1 MTTGPWDPDELV
13 PDDEWVRP
21 VERNRPAPPPGQ
33 GPAPRFGGP
42 PRRDPTD
49 PRGQQYPPPRDPTDP
64 RGQPAA
70 RRRPATGRSGN
81 GRGRGARLGL
91 PVVPTLAVVTVV
103 VVLAF
108 VLGRLTGGG
117 GDDGDSAVRTASAET
132 TTTTEE
138 VTKHTVKSG
147 ESLLGIASQY
157 GVTAEALAAANGINN
172 QNHVFVGQVLTIP
185 PSSIEPIATTTTP
198 TTKPAEG

>member
-1 MTTGPWDPDELV
+1 MTTGPWDPDDVV
-13 PDDEWVRP
+13 PDDEWVHP
-21 VERNRPAPPPGQ
+21 VERTQPARPPPGQ

-49 PRGQQYPPPRDPTDP
+49 PRGQQRLPPRDPTDP
-64 RGQPAA
+64 RGQPAV
-70 RRRPATGRSGN
+70 RRRSGGGRSGN
-81 GRGRGARLGL
+81 GRGGARLGL
-91 PVVPTLAVVTVV
+91 PVVPTLAVASVV

-108 VLGRLTGGG
+108 VLGRVTGG
-117 GDDGDSAVRTASAET
+117 GDDDGDAVRTASVET

-157 GVTAEALAAANGINN
+157 GVTAEALAAANGIDN

-198 TTKPAEG
+198 TTDPAED